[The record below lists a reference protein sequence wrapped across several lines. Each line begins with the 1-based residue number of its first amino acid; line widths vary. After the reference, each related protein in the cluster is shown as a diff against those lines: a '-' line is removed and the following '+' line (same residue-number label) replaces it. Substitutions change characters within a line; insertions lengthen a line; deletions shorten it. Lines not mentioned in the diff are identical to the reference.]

1 MRVVDNFLPDAELH
15 LLRSAVL
22 TRQFEWYYVDDV
34 NFEEGICNDPQRPS
48 VFQFVHPLF
57 IGTDQLDVVLAPS
70 SHDDDAA
77 KHDIGHLNNDG
88 ECPHL
93 YLLGPVLRRLDIM
106 ELVRAKMNL
115 GVRDPSPRHA
125 AFHSDY
131 PDITTAV
138 FYLNTTDGYT
148 EFADGTTVAG
158 IGNRL
163 VEFDSNIEH
172 TGVTH
177 TDEQV
182 RLVLNLNYRTGVPVA
197 GSTATV

>member
-22 TRQFEWYYVDDV
+22 TRQFEWYYNDDP
-34 NFEEGICNDPQRPS
+34 NHEDGISNSPSRGS
-48 VFQFVHPLF
+48 VFQFVHPF
-57 IGTDQLDVVLAPS
+57 YISLD
-70 SHDDDAA
+70 HE
-77 KHDIGHLNNDG
+77 IEHLEADG
-88 ECPHL
+88 GCPHL
-93 YLLGPVLRRLDIM
+93 FLLDPILRRLDIGK
-106 ELVRAKMNL
+106 LVRVKLNL

-131 PDITTAV
+131 PDMTTAV

-197 GSTATV
+197 WSTATV